1 MTRYMLVPMLL
12 MLLISGIAFASPLTL
27 GNSIAYSTFQPL
39 SPGANCIISNNYT
52 FSCSGG
58 GGGGGATYTA
68 GAGITINGA
77 NAISV
82 NVLGPANTIPY
93 SVGGAFSY
101 TPVFN
106 FTKTPSDVQ
115 DSNSLNVPNLLVG
128 IGIPNVVGTGV
139 DGRQINGYLGSG
151 STAYTQIYTTN
162 NFFFNGGQGL
172 IFQSDGKIS
181 GFGATGLGTYF
192 RSNFPIEFETGSI
205 PLLLMNGTSQTIYL
219 GDYDNYGDGTN
230 ITINSSAG
238 NVSINNVND
247 PGGLMINGLSGI
259 SGSFETLCATAVTG
273 TITYHDGI
281 VTGDTCPP

>member
-106 FTKTPSDVQ
+106 FTKTLN
-115 DSNSLNVPNLLVG
+115 SNSINVPDLLVG
-128 IGIPNVVGTGV
+128 IGIPNPAQTGI
-139 DGRQINGYLGSG
+139 DGLQINGYVGSG

-162 NFFFNGGQGL
+162 NFFFHGNQGL
-172 IFQSDGKIS
+172 IFDSNGKIS
-181 GFGATGLGTYF
+181 GFGGTGLGTYF
-192 RSNFPIEFETGSI
+192 ESSYPIEFETASF

-219 GDYDNYGDGTN
+219 GDYQAQDDGTS
-230 ITINSSAG
+230 ILINSSAG
-238 NVSINNVND
+238 NVSINNVSD